1 MNKLSRVTIFVASA
15 MRNEQRE
22 VIHKLIDSFNSNY
35 KTHYGVEFDACIYG
49 QTMIADAAV
58 DTQKSLDRRAATCDL
73 FVLLAENGVTLGE
86 YTIEE
91 YRTAHE
97 QALRSEDAKPLIKA
111 FLVKSSQDKTVN
123 IPYRELV
130 DGVVQ
135 PFPSFEERLDRDSKR
150 YMQVCN
156 QADFNEQFAAWLKA
170 FAADLGN
177 SYTQSEINYGA
188 HIDKN
193 SQGGVRVK
201 DNRYYRRETFDGKI
215 EEILQW
221 SPLLILEGRTYS
233 GKTRAAFEAMCNNK
247 EWSDYDFHLFN
258 NSHTVDDLNRLNL
271 DFTSTSKGDVYLLD
285 DINDILSTGGG
296 IDRYSSLWAQLNGFN
311 GGRGYTKEAWGKTR
325 IIITISGKLSAEE
338 KQALYRQLFNTEGYE
353 YERNLEKIRVDF
365 DIYDK
370 LSFKAMVDEMVRDG
384 VIHMRQVRPGNYTI
398 GSLFIRTKDL
408 RDKID
413 RLLSVEASRL
423 LLVTLAHHWKY
434 AVGSHRHG
442 DFRELCQLQNFLFP
456 NKRWSD
462 QELALQVDAL
472 RRDGLLLVEGGDTSR
487 KAIIDT
493 YVREVVEQA
502 VAAYKSNRMQSAPD
516 YTEQKM
522 LENLINYA
530 PTMPDEEDD
539 EQHSIEQMGYWL
551 CDRNAL
557 SDEQLY
563 FLIDYVYSKV
573 VKEAYLPAPDNQERL
588 WFLIT
593 ICDELKTRYAT
604 IFCAAAIARLDDFNA
619 FETLLSAFENLLQE
633 PNRDAE
639 TPWEVIEILYKQLVY
654 TRFSDS
660 CKSLTMLQ
668 ERNLLNRIFTKDEAS
683 QPQWRKPFGEQDLKD
698 VFDLVRI
705 SAYAQFTP
713 SQIISLAEK
722 STLDGYELPK
732 KRSAADRYRRS
743 AANSVSALV
752 IPDRL
757 YQKVYLPQL
766 AKAAMQ
772 ALRAATNYAD
782 FEQTVVLLR
791 QTTSAHLLIATGE
804 LLDRLFYTDAH
815 LLAQQYSYEDRYKL
829 FNYILQINDQQGALG
844 NHQYET
850 TANPFRIHALNRL
863 LELLD
868 EHDALEAYDRM
879 TSPTVQLYDMRT
891 FSHLLKNDFLG
902 LEHLIHISATDS
914 LGIANNFL
922 TQNQLMVKAET
933 TTDARACMRLM
944 NIQDGDPVKL
954 RDEAALTQYLKIK
967 SIDHR
972 KCIEILRQWRQ
983 RFPEKVLSDQAMNT
997 IIRKL
1002 TIAELIDIFLKPET
1016 DADFADDYFKQHYGL
1031 KLQEVQSIRVNP
1043 LCLSVM
1049 FYKANA
1055 VTPKHPDY
1063 TVIHRKMLEKFE
1075 EIMANNPALI
1085 TDPEQNV
1092 DNIILSVHIK
1102 DKWCFP
1108 TYDAMKSWLDA
1119 FLQEERCRAI
1129 RQNSHLYAKSLWWIG
1144 ENKQSGQCTRKEAID
1159 QMNEVLQNAYRD
1171 LAARSTRKE
1180 VIREMSYLYQY
1191 RIALVEKGDFF
1202 EPQPYAY
1209 EEQIVPCTFET
1220 YLQLLCSNRTTAY
1233 ANDTFIYNGLCSM
1246 RDGYN
1251 DRIYDL
1257 LGQIAHANRRGVR
1270 HDSLFKKELGE
1281 VRHKLIS
1288 ITHPSE
1294 QEIDIR
1300 IDGHFVFGMSR
1311 IKLICVLWQQNKINF
1326 EQGEDYRQ
1334 RMRIPITQ
1342 AYLNMAF
1349 NRLKQDYSK
1358 NYSATSAQAG
1368 YDAMLAL
1375 MRQCGLGHGRQ
1386 QSGALH
1392 NSIQMCV
1399 ALIGVAP
1406 DETALEEIFTVHGF
1420 GQFRGRT
1427 EAVGARMNR
1436 IQNLRYRSTTSCY
1449 TIAEFNREM
1458 IVNRN
1463 AINSTIVNSYL
1474 NSLLRI
1480 IKGELK
1486 DADMTQ
1492 EHAQE
1497 LLRDC
1502 WNTTI
1507 RDLRKVDMNQLLEI
1521 HGADVAWM
1529 IDANVQTFSYFA
1541 AECSTLISTM
1551 DREFECDFTY
1561 DENRKKSCL
1570 KDALKNYAYS
1580 YKKLG
1585 YDQLPDIGQELAAI
1599 ESMLRQEQHRSVFY
1613 EVRKEFLSKVT
1624 KDSWKWAPFW
1634 YDLKTFIDDG
1644 QHK

>member
-1 MNKLSRVTIFVASA
+1 MNELNRVTIFVASA

-22 VIHKLIDSFNSNY
+22 VINKLIDSFNSNY
-35 KTHYGVEFDACIYG
+35 KAHYGVEFEACIYG

-86 YTIEE
+86 YTVEE

-97 QALRSEDAKPLIKA
+97 QALRSVDAKPLIKA
-111 FLVKSSQDKTVN
+111 FLIKSPQDRLVN

-135 PFPSFEERLDRDSKR
+135 EFSSFEERLDQDSKR

-156 QADFNEQFAAWLKA
+156 EADFGELFLAWLKA

-177 SYTQSEINYGA
+177 SYVQNEISYGA

-193 SQGGVRVK
+193 SQGGVRAK
-201 DNRYYRRETFDGKI
+201 NKIYYRREAFDGKI
-215 EEILQW
+215 EEILQR

-233 GKTRAAFEAMCNNK
+233 GKTRAAFEVMCNNP
-247 EWSDYDFHLFN
+247 EWSNYDFHLFN
-258 NSHTVDDLNRLNL
+258 NSHTVEDLNRLNL

-296 IDRYSSLWAQLNGFN
+296 INRHSSLWAQLNGFN

-325 IIITISGKLSAEE
+325 IIITVSGKLSDEG

-353 YERNLEKIRVDF
+353 YERNLERIRVDF
-365 DIYDK
+365 DICDK

-398 GSLFIRTKDL
+398 GSLFIRTEDL
-408 RDKID
+408 RSKID
-413 RLLSVEASRL
+413 RLLSVEASRM
-423 LLVTLAHHWKY
+423 LLVTLSHHWKY
-434 AVGSHRHG
+434 AVSSHRHG
-442 DFRELCQLQNFLFP
+442 DFRELCRLQNFLFP

-633 PNRDAE
+633 PIRDAE
-639 TPWEVIEILYKQLVY
+639 TPWEVIENLYKQLVY

-660 CKSLTMLQ
+660 CKSLTMQQ
-668 ERNLLNRIFTKDEAS
+668 ERKLLNRIFTKDEAS

-705 SAYAQFTP
+705 CSYAQFSP
-713 SQIISLAEK
+713 SKIVSLAEK

-732 KRSAADRYRRS
+732 RRSAADRYRRS
-743 AANSVSALV
+743 TAESVSGLV

-757 YQKVYLPQL
+757 YQKVFLPQL

-772 ALRAATNYAD
+772 ALRATKDYAA
-782 FEQTVVLLR
+782 FEQTMELLQ
-791 QTTSAHLLIATGE
+791 QTPSEHLVRATGE
-804 LLDRLFYTDAH
+804 LLDRLFYAEAH

-829 FNYILQINDQQGALG
+829 FNYILHIDDQQGVVG

-850 TANPFRIHALNRL
+850 KVNPFRVHALNRL
-863 LELLD
+863 LETLD
-868 EHDALEAYDRM
+868 EHDALEAYGQM
-879 TSPTVQLYDMRT
+879 TLPTVQLYDMRT
-891 FSHLLKNDFLG
+891 FSHLLKNEFLG
-902 LEHLIHISATDS
+902 LEHLIHICATDS

-933 TTDARACMRLM
+933 ETDARACMRLM

-954 RDEAALTQYLKIK
+954 RDEMALTQYLKIK
-967 SIDHR
+967 SVDHR
-972 KCIEILRQWRQ
+972 KCIEILKQWRQ
-983 RFPEKVLSDQAMNT
+983 RFPEKLFSDQAMNT

-1002 TIAELIDIFLKPET
+1002 TIAELMDIFLKPTT
-1016 DADFADDYFKQHYGL
+1016 DVDFTDDYFKQHYGV
-1031 KLQEVQSIRVNP
+1031 KLQEVESIRVNP

-1055 VTPKHPDY
+1055 VTNQHPDCAA
-1063 TVIHRKMLEKFE
+1063 IHQKMQDKFE

-1092 DNIILSVHIK
+1092 DNSILAVYIK

-1108 TYDAMKSWLDA
+1108 TYDQMTDWLDA
-1119 FLQEERCRAI
+1119 FLQEEPCRTI
-1129 RQNSHLYAKSLWWIG
+1129 RKTSHLYANALWWIG
-1144 ENKQSGQCTRKEAID
+1144 ENKQSGQYTRAEAID
-1159 QMNEVLQNAYRD
+1159 KMNEVLQKAYRD
-1171 LAARSTRKE
+1171 SAARATRKE
-1180 VIREMSYLYQY
+1180 TIREMSYLYQY

-1209 EEQIVPCTFET
+1209 EEQIVTCTFEAF
-1220 YLQLLCSNRTTAY
+1220 LQLLCSNGTTAY
-1233 ANDTFIYNGLCSM
+1233 VSDTFIYNGLCSM
-1246 RDGYN
+1246 YDGCN

-1257 LGQIAHANRRGVR
+1257 LGQIAYTNRRGVR
-1270 HDSLFKKELGE
+1270 YDSLFSKGFGA

-1288 ITHPSE
+1288 ITHPSD

-1300 IDGHFVFGMSR
+1300 IDGRFVFGMSL
-1311 IKLICVLWQQNKINF
+1311 IKLICVLWQKNKINF

-1342 AYLNMAF
+1342 TYLNMAF
-1349 NRLKQDYSK
+1349 NRLKQDYVK
-1358 NYSATSAQAG
+1358 DYTAKSAQAG
-1368 YDAMLAL
+1368 YDAMLDL
-1375 MRQCGLGHGRQ
+1375 MQLCGLGRGQ
-1386 QSGALH
+1386 QKNDALH
-1392 NSIQMCV
+1392 KSIQMCV
-1399 ALIGVAP
+1399 AMIGVAP
-1406 DETALEEIFTVHGF
+1406 DERALDEIFTTHGF
-1420 GQFRGRT
+1420 GQFRDRT

-1436 IQNLRYRSTTSCY
+1436 ILNLRYKSTISCH
-1449 TIAEFNREM
+1449 TIAEFNQEM
-1458 IVNRN
+1458 IANRH
-1463 AINSTIVNSYL
+1463 AINSTIVNTYFH
-1474 NSLLRI
+1474 SLLRI

-1486 DADMTQ
+1486 DADMTK

-1497 LLRDC
+1497 LMHDC
-1502 WNTTI
+1502 WVATI
-1507 RDLRKVDMNQLLEI
+1507 RPQRKVDMNQLLEI
-1521 HGADVAWM
+1521 RGADFAWV

-1541 AECSTLISTM
+1541 AECPTLISTM
-1551 DREFECDFTY
+1551 EHEFEGDFTY

-1580 YKKLG
+1580 YTKRY
-1585 YDQLPDIGQELAAI
+1585 YDELPDIGQELVAVASI
-1599 ESMLRQEQHRSVFY
+1599 LRQDQHRSVFC
-1613 EVRKEFLSKVT
+1613 EVRKEFLDKTT

-1634 YDLKTFIDDG
+1634 FDLKATLS
-1644 QHK
+1644 K